1 MENRIGRKVDLYLS
15 EFKNEIKQWFNK
27 NNSDICGPCNQSDFL
42 KFIFDYNGIS
52 LLKEDFQKRKRVKN
66 SIPIQIRC
74 CAKRANGEQ
83 CTRRKKGENEFC
95 GTHCK
100 GIPYG
105 KIEHNQTDVSL
116 SKQKKIWVQDIKGIN
131 YYIDE
136 DGNIYDHEDV
146 LSNKINPGIITQ
158 YTKDL
163 VNDVYHIPEYGI

>member
-27 NNSDICGPCNQSDFL
+27 NNSDISGSCNQSDFL

-116 SKQKKIWVQDIKGIN
+116 TKQKKIWVQDIKGIN

-146 LSNKINPGIITQ
+146 LSNKINPGIIAQ
-158 YTKDL
+158 YTKDM

>member
-15 EFKNEIKQWFNK
+15 DFKNEIKQWFNK

-52 LLKEDFQKRKRVKN
+52 LLKDDFQKRKRVKN

-83 CTRRKKGENEFC
+83 CTRRKKGENDFC

-105 KIEHNQTDVSL
+105 KIQHNQTDVSVT
-116 SKQKKIWVQDIKGIN
+116 KQKKIWVQDIKGIN
-131 YYIDE
+131 YYID
-136 DGNIYDHEDV
+136 DVGNIYDHEDV

-158 YTKDL
+158 YSKDL